1 MYNAIDIARYV
12 IFHENQAG
20 RIISNLRLQK
30 LLYFIQAQF
39 LVAHHEPCF
48 SDRIEAWDF
57 GPVVPNVYHEYKI
70 FGSSNIPAS
79 QNNNSNT
86 ICKNDCTL
94 IDNILQQASRYS
106 TSQLVSITHNQK
118 PWKNA
123 YTRIYDNEITN
134 ADILN
139 YFEAK

>member
-20 RIISNLRLQK
+20 KIISNLRLQK

-70 FGSSNIPAS
+70 FGSSNIPAR

-94 IDNILQQASRYS
+94 IDNILQQASKYS